1 MEASECFLY
10 FLPEELREFEVCF
23 FHFSRFGRCGG
34 RLLMV
39 VTFLAP
45 GGQRLSSHE
54 ATLADSLAIFGDSRR
69 GD

>member
-1 MEASECFLY
+1 
-10 FLPEELREFEVCF
+10 
-23 FHFSRFGRCGG
+23 
-34 RLLMV
+34 MV